1 MKNFLKF
8 ICVCVLVVLVSA
20 VSVSAEGG
28 INAHEQA
35 ILEKVQ
41 GVYSAGGKRYSV
53 PVEYFNQARNFFLTV
68 DVTKDQSEKI
78 LGYIDEGLK
87 VLDGQVPKLGP
98 SVAGLESFD
107 AAAKIEIAELAKKAG
122 AVLDLKIVYSDEHVT
137 ITDSS
142 GRTVF
147 SGDAIIKITG
157 VKKRHLI
164 FGAVS
169 FTLIAATYVTC
180 IFAFRKAKE
189 NNE

>member
-8 ICVCVLVVLVSA
+8 LCVFVLVILVSA

-28 INAHEQA
+28 INANEQA

-68 DVTKDQSEKI
+68 DVSKAQSDEI
-78 LGYIDEGLK
+78 IGYIDEGIEI
-87 VLDGQVPKLGP
+87 LDGQVPKFSP
-98 SVAGLESFD
+98 SVVGLESFD
-107 AAAKIEIAELAKKAG
+107 AAAKVKIAELAKKAG
-122 AVLDLKIVYSDEHVT
+122 AVLDLKIVYSDEYVT

-147 SGDAIIKITG
+147 SGAAIIKITG
-157 VKKRHLI
+157 VKNKHLV

-180 IFAFRKAKE
+180 IFAFRKAKV